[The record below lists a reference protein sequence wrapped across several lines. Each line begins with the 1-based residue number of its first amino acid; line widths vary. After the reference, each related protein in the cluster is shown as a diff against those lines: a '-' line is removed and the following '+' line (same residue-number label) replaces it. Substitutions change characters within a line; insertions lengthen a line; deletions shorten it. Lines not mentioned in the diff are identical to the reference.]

1 MTKEG
6 ISSIISKFF
15 NKKTLNTSFGKIT
28 HQGHCY
34 AEFFDISE
42 VSLFKLKEN
51 DINTKK
57 YSLNSTHLN

>member
-1 MTKEG
+1 M
-6 ISSIISKFF
+6 
-15 NKKTLNTSFGKIT
+15 KKPLNTTLGKIT

-57 YSLNSTHLN
+57 YSLNSTRLN